1 MGSLLRVKSEDERK
15 RLARALAHASL
26 KRSGEH
32 FTAWDIAQ
40 RAWIVAQYICVDR
53 RDDRIAASDA
63 RERYIGPERRG
74 VPP

>member
-15 RLARALAHASL
+15 RLARALAQASL

-32 FTAWDIAQ
+32 FTAWDVAQ

-53 RDDRIAASDA
+53 RVDGHAGSKGT
-63 RERYIGPERRG
+63 ERYDGPERRG
-74 VPP
+74 LAT